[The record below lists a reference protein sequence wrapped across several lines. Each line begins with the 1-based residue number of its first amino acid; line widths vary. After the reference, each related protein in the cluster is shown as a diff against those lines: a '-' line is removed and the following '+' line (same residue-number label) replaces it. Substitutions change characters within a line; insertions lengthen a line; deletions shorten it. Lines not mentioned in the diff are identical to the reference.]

1 MGFFKGLRQFG
12 TGVVEGVNQQLPGL
26 IEGQRRSAELQNQRD
41 FQMDLQ
47 GQQQDFTAEQALL
60 ERITRIETVN
70 EAQTLL
76 GSAFVA
82 GNSGAKAA
90 LQGRIDAIGREREL
104 EKEFRTETD
113 ERQREL
119 ATFTQGLANTA
130 QQAREKREAERLKA
144 SQDRSNVHNTVRAIM
159 MNKGMLSLDARYEL
173 AKDAADGH
181 PGLLKSLNLLQS
193 QKIEYM
199 DKPNRVT
206 ELDAFDIAKQ
216 LMGEEKWNASNATE
230 RFGAYADVL
239 VLHGIDS
246 PAAAR
251 GKATANKVTAKV
263 IKDGE
268 PITKTEF
275 VNRWTIA
282 ASMGGPGYDNTAR
295 DAALAKLTA
304 AKLIIGRGEEGPQIS
319 APATPAGQAGQ
330 AVGAGARKAWQWM
343 NKPIGEPG
351 PSIASQFAAGLMTPP
366 EDNTGVVR

>member
-1 MGFFKGLRQFG
+1 MGLFKGLQSFG
-12 TGVVEGVNQQLPGL
+12 TGVLQGAAATLPGL
-26 IEGQRRSAELQNQRD
+26 MEGNRRSAERQEERD
-41 FQMDLQ
+41 FQLEVQ

-113 ERQREL
+113 KRQREL
-119 ATFTQGLANTA
+119 ASFTQGLANTA
-130 QQAREKREAERLKA
+130 QQARETRDAERLQV

-159 MNKGMLSLDARYEL
+159 VNKGVLSLDARYEL

-206 ELDAFDIAKQ
+206 ELDAFDLAKAM
-216 LMGEEKWNASNATE
+216 MGEEKWNAETATG
-230 RFGAYADVL
+230 RFGAYADML
-239 VLHGIDS
+239 VLHGIDN
-246 PAAAR
+246 PAANR
-251 GKATANKVTAKV
+251 GKATANKVTAKI
-263 IKDGE
+263 IKE
-268 PITKTEF
+268 RKPITKIEF
-275 VNRWTIA
+275 FNR
-282 ASMGGPGYDNTAR
+282 
-295 DAALAKLTA
+295 
-304 AKLIIGRGEEGPQIS
+304 
-319 APATPAGQAGQ
+319 
-330 AVGAGARKAWQWM
+330 
-343 NKPIGEPG
+343 
-351 PSIASQFAAGLMTPP
+351 
-366 EDNTGVVR
+366 